1 MDDVMKIVK
10 YIEESGLL
18 MKIVSET
25 IENETKEHKCGFL
38 GMLSAILGVHLLRNM
53 LAGKEVIP
61 TSKGTIRVDWDS
73 ITSHPLPNFEIENY
87 CQNERKFEGIYSRS
101 SLPKKKVGSYVMIL
115 DGYKLIGTHLIAL
128 YANVDN
134 VTYFDNAGVEYIQ
147 KKVKKLYV
155 TKTSQQIF
163 IEYKQMIQQYAGLV
177 FINFMLKGI
186 SFLDY
191 TNLFSPKE

>member
-1 MDDVMKIVK
+1 MK
-10 YIEESGLL
+10 
-18 MKIVSET
+18 
-25 IENETKEHKCGFL
+25 H

-115 DGYKLIGTHLIAL
+115 DEYKLIGTHLIAL